1 MEFFIKNP
9 IKPYQISLKFLRQ
22 PR

>member
-1 MEFFIKNP
+1 MLFFMKNP